1 MILPLVQR
9 NYQAG
14 GLIEMKKFEMPEVQV
29 VTFEEE
35 VLSGVTFLSSGEYL
49 AQEANGL
56 QGTPTGLF

>member
-1 MILPLVQR
+1 
-9 NYQAG
+9 
-14 GLIEMKKFEMPEVQV
+14 MKKFEMPEVQV

-49 AQEANGL
+49 AQETNSL